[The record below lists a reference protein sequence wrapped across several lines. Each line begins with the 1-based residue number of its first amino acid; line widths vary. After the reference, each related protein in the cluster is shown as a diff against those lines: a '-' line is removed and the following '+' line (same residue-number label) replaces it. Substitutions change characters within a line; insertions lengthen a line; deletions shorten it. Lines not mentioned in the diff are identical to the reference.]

1 MTNQGDQQLAKLV
14 REGNEA
20 AFVTLI
26 RRYERVMAGLIR
38 SRIGS
43 GEQVQDVLQETL
55 VHAWR
60 GLRREPPATC
70 VRGCCR

>member
-1 MTNQGDQQLAKLV
+1 MTNQGDQQLATLV

-55 VHAWR
+55 VHAWG